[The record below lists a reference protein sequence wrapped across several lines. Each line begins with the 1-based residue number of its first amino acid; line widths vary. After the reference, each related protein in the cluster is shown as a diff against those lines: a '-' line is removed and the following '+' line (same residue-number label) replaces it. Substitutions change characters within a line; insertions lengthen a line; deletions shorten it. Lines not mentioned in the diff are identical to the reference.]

1 MKKRFDVGLEV
12 LVRVNGR
19 FGKGKIVDVLDYKD
33 SLRYEVFLEKN
44 IGDGRFQEVEGS
56 KIKVLRRK
64 GGGK

>member
-44 IGDGRFQEVEGS
+44 IGDGRFQEVAEDQAR
-56 KIKVLRRK
+56 VLRK

>member
-1 MKKRFDVGLEV
+1 MKKRFGVGLEV
-12 LVRVNGR
+12 LVQMNGR
-19 FGKGKIVDVLDYKD
+19 FSRGKIVDVLDYKD
-33 SLRYEVFLEKN
+33 NPRYEVFLEKN